1 MKQRAGLSA
10 VWTAIFLAASLMGG
24 AVQAKSP
31 SADSGQSTSK
41 AKKKSATGAKGTKTS
56 AGGQM
61 KILPGSAETTKE
73 RNDRLK
79 RECKG
84 RVNAGACAGFTG

>member
-1 MKQRAGLSA
+1 MKQRVVWSA
-10 VWTAIFLAASLMGG
+10 VWAAMFLTASLMGG
-24 AVQAKSP
+24 TVQAKSP
-31 SADSGQSTSK
+31 SADSGQSSSK
-41 AKKKSATGAKGTKTS
+41 AKKKSAKGAKGS
-56 AGGQM
+56 GGGQM

>member
-1 MKQRAGLSA
+1 MKQRMLLRSVWA
-10 VWTAIFLAASLMGG
+10 VMFLAAALMGG
-24 AVQAKSP
+24 GVQAKTHST
-31 SADSGQSTSK
+31 DGGQSSSK
-41 AKKKSATGAKGTKTS
+41 SKKKSAKGGG
-56 AGGQM
+56 GGQM

>member
-1 MKQRAGLSA
+1 MKQAMVLRPVWA
-10 VWTAIFLAASLMGG
+10 VMFLAAALMGG
-24 AVQAKSP
+24 TVHAKSQ
-31 SADSGQSTSK
+31 SADGGQSSSK
-41 AKKKSATGAKGTKTS
+41 AKKKSAKGAS
-56 AGGQM
+56 RGQM

>member
-1 MKQRAGLSA
+1 MKQQTMKQQTALRPVWA
-10 VWTAIFLAASLMGG
+10 VMFLVAALIGG
-24 AVQAKSP
+24 TVQAKSP
-31 SADSGQSTSK
+31 STDGGQSSSK
-41 AKKKSATGAKGTKTS
+41 AKKKSAKGAS
-56 AGGQM
+56 RGQM